1 MAVLMALGLLFYILL
16 GFRYYSDLL
25 VWGLICGIGVTRNPL
40 AKVLIGSH
48 PCLGLDDT
56 AGLAGLWLIGLVF
69 VDRDARNT
77 DTVQYLCWG

>member
-1 MAVLMALGLLFYILL
+1 MAVTMALGLLFYILL

-25 VWGLICGIGVTRNPL
+25 SMGPNLRDWSYQKPL
-40 AKVLIGSH
+40 AKVLIGNH

-77 DTVQYLCWG
+77 DTVQYLCCG